1 MNKRIESVLL
11 IDANKQSAH
20 MNEEMVKAT
29 KLVEHV
35 AVAYN
40 AQNAINY
47 INQRLEMGKDLP
59 NIILLDINLPGMSS
73 WDFLE
78 MFKTRFVDAYKH
90 EIYLLSNGSNTNDV
104 IRGSMHSL
112 TQGVMNMPI
121 INWEINQILVNYS
134 ERFELHVA

>member
-20 MNEEMVKAT
+20 LNEEMIKAT
-29 KLVEHV
+29 NLVDHV

-40 AQNAINY
+40 AENAINY
-47 INQRLEMGKDLP
+47 INQRVAVGKELP

-78 MFKTRFVDAYKH
+78 MFKTQFVDSYKH
-90 EIYLLSNGSNTNDV
+90 EIFLLSNGSNTSDV
-104 IRGSMHSL
+104 IKGSMHTL
-112 TQGVMNMPI
+112 TQGVVNMPI
-121 INWEINQILVNYS
+121 IDWEINQILVNYS

>member
-20 MNEEMVKAT
+20 QNEEMIKAT
-29 KLVEHV
+29 NLVEFV

-40 AQNAINY
+40 AENAINY
-47 INQRLEMGKDLP
+47 INQRIAVGKELP

-73 WDFLE
+73 WEFLE
-78 MFKTRFVDAYKH
+78 IFKTQFINSYKH
-90 EIYLLSNGSNTNDV
+90 EIFLLSNGSNTTDV
-104 IRGSMHSL
+104 IKGSMHTL
-112 TQGVMNMPI
+112 TQGVVNMPI
-121 INWEINQILVNYS
+121 IDWEINEILVNYL